1 MKPERLTAEELK
13 IVDNPEDILYLE
25 IIKGMSLDEMK
36 NFDCYKPK
44 HMDHYL
50 RKQKNWIDRE
60 MHLIKTRSGHPENL
74 SHDELQGEL
83 AEDMENH
90 HTGNRFKVWYVLKYP
105 SLVERG

>member
-1 MKPERLTAEELK
+1 
-13 IVDNPEDILYLE
+13 
-25 IIKGMSLDEMK
+25 
-36 NFDCYKPK
+36 
-44 HMDHYL
+44 
-50 RKQKNWIDRE
+50 